1 VVTKGTDYPVY
12 MKNRRKDNTILRY
25 LPFNELENVDS
36 NLETKNESITK
47 SLKHHSI
54 IYKEYFLYRIYFS
67 FV

>member
-12 MKNRRKDNTILRY
+12 MKSRRKDNTILRY

-36 NLETKNESITK
+36 NLQTNNESITK

-54 IYKEYFLYRIYFS
+54 I
-67 FV
+67 